1 MLPLNEPQQMGRAA
15 SMGLGAVEHLASG
28 GSVGG
33 FVAKTAREAFQRRR
47 G

>member
-1 MLPLNEPQQMGRAA
+1 MGRAA
-15 SMGLGAVEHLASG
+15 SLGLGAVEHLASG